1 MIDLV
6 SVAVGIVVGTGVG
19 YIAGRLSSLKDR
31 DMLVAQYEELLRD
44 YRKISTRDSRGRF
57 VGGKKK

>member
-1 MIDLV
+1 MIDLM
-6 SVAVGIVVGTGVG
+6 SVAAGIVVGAGVG
-19 YIAGRLSSLKDR
+19 YTAGRVSSFRDR
-31 DMLVAQYEELLRD
+31 NTLVAQYEELLRD